1 MVKKKNKPQVLLLAD
16 FAKRGVA
23 EALAVAEERLGAR
36 YRLARREL
44 RENVEDER
52 VTAAFGLVLGGDG
65 AILAAA
71 RRVSRAGVP
80 LLGVNLGK
88 LGFLAEVGPEEL
100 GPTLDRLVR
109 SVPEPTEL
117 MMLRAEI
124 YRRGKLLRQC
134 AALND
139 VVLSRGAFSR
149 VIDLRLFVNGE
160 QVNAFIADGL
170 ILSTPVGS
178 TAHSLAAGGP
188 IVAPHADAIVITSIC
203 PHTLSNR
210 PLVVESTD
218 ILEVEVTS
226 ASPGFA
232 LTADGQVMVPLRN
245 GDRIRVRRNA
255 WPVRLLKVSGRSF
268 FQTLRTK
275 LLWEGSPKHA

>member
-1 MVKKKNKPQVLLLAD
+1 MVKKRQSQVLILAD
-16 FAKRGVA
+16 FAKRGVP
-23 EALAVAEERLGAR
+23 EALAVAEERLIPR

-52 VTAAFGLVLGGDG
+52 VSAAFGLVLGGDG

-71 RRVSRAGVP
+71 RRVSKSGVP

-109 SVPEPTEL
+109 RVPEPIEL
-117 MMLRAEI
+117 MMLHAEV
-124 YRRGKLLRQC
+124 YRRGRLLRQC

-188 IVAPHADAIVITSIC
+188 ILAPHTDAIVITSIC

-226 ASPGFA
+226 ASQGFA
-232 LTADGQVMVPLRN
+232 LTADGQVMVPLHN

>member
-1 MVKKKNKPQVLLLAD
+1 MVKKRQSQVLILAD
-16 FAKRGVA
+16 FAKRGVP
-23 EALAVAEERLGAR
+23 EALAVAEERLSPR

-52 VTAAFGLVLGGDG
+52 VSAAFGLVLGGDG

-71 RRVSRAGVP
+71 RRVSKSGVP

-100 GPTLDRLVR
+100 GPTLDRLVQR
-109 SVPEPTEL
+109 VPEPLEL
-117 MMLRAEI
+117 MMLHAEV
-124 YRRGKLLRQC
+124 YRRGRLLRQC

-188 IVAPHADAIVITSIC
+188 ILAPHTDAIVITSIC

-232 LTADGQVMVPLRN
+232 LTADGQVMVPLHN
-245 GDRIRVRRNA
+245 ADRIRVRRNA

>member
-1 MVKKKNKPQVLLLAD
+1 MVKKRQSQVLILAD
-16 FAKRGVA
+16 FAKRGVP
-23 EALAVAEERLGAR
+23 EALAVAEERLSPR

-52 VTAAFGLVLGGDG
+52 VSAAFGLVLGGDG

-71 RRVSRAGVP
+71 RRVSKSGVP

-100 GPTLDRLVR
+100 GPTLDRLVQR
-109 SVPEPTEL
+109 VPEPLEL
-117 MMLRAEI
+117 MMLHAEV
-124 YRRGKLLRQC
+124 YRRGRLLRQC

-188 IVAPHADAIVITSIC
+188 ILAPHTDAIVITSIC

>member
-1 MVKKKNKPQVLLLAD
+1 MKKLPQVLILAD
-16 FAKRGVA
+16 FAKRRVA
-23 EALAVAEERLGAR
+23 EALAVAEERLGGHF
-36 YRLARREL
+36 RLLRREL
-44 RENVEDER
+44 KENVEDER
-52 VTAAFGLVLGGDG
+52 VSAAFGLVLGGDG

-71 RRVSRAGVP
+71 RRVARAGVP

-88 LGFLAEVGPEEL
+88 LGFLAEIRPEEL
-100 GPTLDRLVR
+100 GPTLDQLLRRIPDPV
-109 SVPEPTEL
+109 EL
-117 MMLRAEI
+117 MMLRAEVF
-124 YRRGKLLRQC
+124 RKGRLLREC

-139 VVLSRGAFSR
+139 VVLSRAAFSR

-160 QVNAFIADGL
+160 QVNAFIADGF

-178 TAHSLAAGGP
+178 TAHSLSAGGP
-188 IVAPHADAIVITSIC
+188 ILTPQHDAIVLTTIC

-210 PLVVESTD
+210 PLVVESSAV
-218 ILEVEVTS
+218 LEVEISS

-245 GDRIRVRRNA
+245 GDRIRVRRNP